1 MNKPVPAIQKR
12 KTEAKSV
19 DKKDIEG
26 RLRKTFIELLAQQ
39 DITDLEVGLDC
50 MERILKAMRAAN
62 KLGYTNG
69 FIKSAPR

>member
-1 MNKPVPAIQKR
+1 MSKQIPVLQKR
-12 KTEAKSV
+12 KAEAKSI

-26 RLRKTFIELLAQQ
+26 RLRKTFIDILAQNE
-39 DITDLEVGLDC
+39 ITHVEVGLDC
-50 MERILKAMRAAN
+50 LERILKAMRAAN